1 MKVLLILLFPAT
13 WPSFWTSSQTSS
25 RTLSIPKNLR
35 TPNIIP
41 DSTAVQT
48 AIAIIP
54 IICQPSI
61 YIIEADICISIYI
74 IYFHL
79 LIYAKEEFI
88 KYIDFNFS
96 CSFVPCVLLR
106 TISKVKSIYT
116 ISTFSENWHNLLQ
129 LLTNADWLFHV
140 WSNPLLLW
148 KNATAIKPQLP
159 PPKWT

>member
-1 MKVLLILLFPAT
+1 MLHGRVTLLNYEGFVDCIVSRHLTFILNFVTNFITNL
-13 WPSFWTSSQTSS
+13 
-25 RTLSIPKNLR
+25 RIPKNLR
-35 TPNIIP
+35 IPNIIP

-61 YIIEADICISIYI
+61 YIIEADICISIFI

-79 LIYAKEEFI
+79 LVYAKEEFI

-116 ISTFSENWHNLLQ
+116 MSTSSEN
-129 LLTNADWLFHV
+129 
-140 WSNPLLLW
+140 
-148 KNATAIKPQLP
+148 
-159 PPKWT
+159 